1 MIYLLGTIVL
11 GVALTGWMWWAAKHA
26 PLMDDH
32 ERTCPPYEPPPK
44 R

>member
-11 GVALTGWMWWAAKHA
+11 GVAFTGWMWWAAKHA
-26 PLMDDH
+26 PLMDDQ
-32 ERTCPPYEPPPK
+32 ERTCPPYEPTPK